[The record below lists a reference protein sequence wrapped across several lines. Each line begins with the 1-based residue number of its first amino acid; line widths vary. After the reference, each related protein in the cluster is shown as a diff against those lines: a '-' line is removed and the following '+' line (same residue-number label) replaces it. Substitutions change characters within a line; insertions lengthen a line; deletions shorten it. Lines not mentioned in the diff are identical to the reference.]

1 MILKLKIKK
10 NFLFLIN
17 KFYLNSF
24 YLINGDW
31 GLGIG
36 DWGLGPIPNPQSP
49 IPNPQSPIFN
59 EKIVLLFY

>member
-10 NFLFLIN
+10 NFLFFNN

-36 DWGLGPIPNPQSP
+36 KNKNFLI
-49 IPNPQSPIFN
+49 
-59 EKIVLLFY
+59 